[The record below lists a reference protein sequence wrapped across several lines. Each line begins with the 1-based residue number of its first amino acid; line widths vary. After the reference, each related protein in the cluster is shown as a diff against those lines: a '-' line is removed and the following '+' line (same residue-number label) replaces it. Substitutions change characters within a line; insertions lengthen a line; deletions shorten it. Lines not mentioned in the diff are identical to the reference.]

1 MTDMEREQVLK
12 LLAELRP
19 GTDAAGSSDL
29 IGDRILDSL
38 SLTILIT
45 RLDQEFDIEI
55 TPDDLTPENFA
66 SVDTITE
73 LVKRLED

>member
-1 MTDMEREQVLK
+1 MEREQVLK
-12 LLAELRP
+12 LLSELRP

-38 SLTILIT
+38 SLTILIS
-45 RLDQEFDIEI
+45 RLDQEFDIEV

-66 SVDTITE
+66 SVDTIAE

>member
-1 MTDMEREQVLK
+1 MEKEQVLK
-12 LLAELRP
+12 LLKELRP
-19 GTDAAGSSDL
+19 GADVENSSDL

-38 SLTILIT
+38 SLTILIA

-55 TPDDLTPENFA
+55 TPDDLMPENFA
-66 SVDTITE
+66 TADTIAE